1 LACELDNQIS
11 NLSSLETLSLFDNK
25 MYGQVPLALEKLT
38 YLKELNISNNYFNG
52 FVSKYLSSLDI
63 FNMRMMNENGLATS
77 LKVAI
82 EKTTSVASDE

>member
-1 LACELDNQIS
+1 
-11 NLSSLETLSLFDNK
+11 

-63 FNMRMMNENGLATS
+63 FNMRMMNENGLATT